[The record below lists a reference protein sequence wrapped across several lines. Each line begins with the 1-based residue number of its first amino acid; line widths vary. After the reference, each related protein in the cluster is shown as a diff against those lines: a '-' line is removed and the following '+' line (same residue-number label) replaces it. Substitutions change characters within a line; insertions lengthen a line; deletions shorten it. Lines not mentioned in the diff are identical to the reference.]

1 MKRSKWL
8 QASSADSINHGI
20 LWGCALL
27 CIPGVR
33 PGGDVNEGKGAW
45 SISIKGCSMIGGNT
59 LPRLKGS
66 SMGAIVSR
74 SSGTAAR
81 CHNLDNASN
90 AYIVY
95 KCIGCRNTSLKCIIK
110 RVLSSVLLSD
120 IAIDALCALTCCRAA
135 KKPLVRRGPRQGAP
149 THRAWRHTRHYHRAG
164 GWGVDVTG

>member
-1 MKRSKWL
+1 MAFYGDAHCPVS
-8 QASSADSINHGI
+8 QAFDQVVTLMREEGLEASIT
-20 LWGCALL
+20 
-27 CIPGVR
+27 
-33 PGGDVNEGKGAW
+33 
-45 SISIKGCSMIGGNT
+45 GCSMIGGNT
-59 LPRLKGS
+59 LRRLRGS
-66 SMGAIVSR
+66 RWGAVVSR

-135 KKPLVRRGPRQGAP
+135 KKPLVRRGPRQGAA
-149 THRAWRHTRHYHRAG
+149 THRAWRHPRHYHRAG
-164 GWGVDVTG
+164 GRGVDVTG